1 MRGLLAFVTPPIFK
15 ERRVSSLWRNP
26 NRLRFARTIAS
37 LAAISMDDRP
47 EKAMSKLL
55 SPTRHQKKLLLAVWS
70 YVGALS
76 AVIAVAILLIFRS
89 PSLLLPVLILFIGCG
104 AIGTLL
110 AFWDKKSAA

>member
-1 MRGLLAFVTPPIFK
+1 
-15 ERRVSSLWRNP
+15 
-26 NRLRFARTIAS
+26 
-37 LAAISMDDRP
+37 
-47 EKAMSKLL
+47 MSKLL

-110 AFWDKKSAA
+110 AFWDKKRRLDGA